1 MHICPLRQSMKKIG
15 VKKFKA
21 VVVGA
26 SAGGIKALG
35 TVLSAFSA
43 DFPVPILVVQ
53 HLHPNSDSYLI
64 HMLASQCALPVKQA
78 DEKETIQ
85 AGTVYVAPPNYHLLV
100 EEDFTLSLTV
110 DPRVNFSRPS
120 VDVLFETAVYAYREA
135 LVGVVLTG
143 ANGDGSQGVKL
154 IRKLGG
160 YIVVQ
165 DPATAE
171 AEAMPR
177 AAIAAVRVD
186 RILALEQ
193 IGPHLV
199 QLINRGCQVTDA

>member
-1 MHICPLRQSMKKIG
+1 MKKN
-15 VKKFKA
+15 VDNSFKA
-21 VVVGA
+21 IVMGA

-35 TVLSAFSA
+35 VVLSALPP
-43 DFPVPILVVQ
+43 DLPIPVLIVQ

-64 HMLASQCALPVKQA
+64 QMLGGQCPLTVKQA

-85 AGTVYVAPPNYHLLV
+85 AGVVYVAPPNYHLLV
-100 EEDFTLSLTV
+100 EENCTLSLSI

-120 VDVLFETAVYAYREA
+120 IDVLFETAVYAYRDK
-135 LVGVVLTG
+135 LIGVILTG
-143 ANGDGSQGVKL
+143 ANGDGSDGIKL

-160 YIVVQ
+160 YLIVQ

-171 AEAMPR
+171 AKAMPS
-177 AAIAAVRVD
+177 AAINAVRID
-186 RILALEQ
+186 RILPLEH

-199 QLINRGCQVTDA
+199 QLINRGT